1 MASPTEPKAKE
12 TLIDIAPVV
21 AQHNKYLDDQSA
33 AVREKAIPW
42 EGYQKAA
49 LITEE
54 ELSQIRLFEKT
65 PADQL
70 KEAGQK
76 YALLFLSLLAKLQ
89 RNDTIQNILVV
100 FEDRILGNPDHAA
113 IVAPLDPDV
122 LFGTFV
128 KLLQKD
134 DEYIQL
140 KSAKIFATLA
150 LERNQSLPAVDVHD
164 LFHWLTVKLTDANL
178 NVVDIAIQI
187 LQTLLAVP
195 AYRLAF
201 YQTTGAVNNLID
213 AVKNNSSNPQMQYQG
228 IYCMWTMTFVQEIA
242 ADIQRSYEVIPL
254 FIDVAK
260 SAIKEKVVRVIF
272 STIKNMLTLA
282 PQENIIPMLG
292 NKLLQLTET
301 LSARKWSDT
310 EIAEDLTFIKEELA
324 KNINSLSTF
333 DEYASEVRSG
343 KLDWSPPH
351 LSEEF
356 WKKNAARLGEKDNE
370 LVKVL
375 GRLILAPS
383 SSVLVLAVAAHDV
396 GQYVKYAPAGKK
408 YVQESGIKT
417 QIMQL
422 MTHENSDV
430 RYQALIAVQK
440 LMANSWVA

>member
-54 ELSQIRLFEKT
+54 ELAQIRLFEKT

-76 YALLFLSLLAKLQ
+76 YALLSSVSSQNFNGTTRSRTSLSSLKTGFWVWLLPHFIGKKNSDHA
-89 RNDTIQNILVV
+89 
-100 FEDRILGNPDHAA
+100 GNPDHTA
-113 IVAPLDPDV
+113 IVAPLDPNV

-150 LERNQSLPAVDVHD
+150 LFRKEPSLPAVDVHD
-164 LFHWLTVKLTDANL
+164 LFHWLTVKLTDTNL

-408 YVQESGIKT
+408 Y
-417 QIMQL
+417 
-422 MTHENSDV
+422 
-430 RYQALIAVQK
+430 QALIAVQK